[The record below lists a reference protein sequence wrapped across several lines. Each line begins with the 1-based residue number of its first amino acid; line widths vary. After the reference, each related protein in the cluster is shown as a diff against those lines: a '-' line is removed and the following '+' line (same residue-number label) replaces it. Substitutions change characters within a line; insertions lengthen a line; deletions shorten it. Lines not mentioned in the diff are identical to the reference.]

1 MFGLFSRNSNV
12 PESVDKLEAG
22 FWPELVGQSW
32 FEAEGVIRRQFP
44 NITVQVLPAVTSIQ
58 KTFSPDR
65 VTIFV
70 NSEGRVVR
78 VPKIG

>member
-1 MFGLFSRNSNV
+1 LFVQGGDRTHPETAVDTNNMFTF
-12 PESVDKLEAG
+12 DKIAY
-22 FWPELVGQSW
+22 VRSQ
-32 FEAEGVIRRQFP
+32 
-44 NITVQVLPAVTSIQ
+44 VQVLPAVTSIQ